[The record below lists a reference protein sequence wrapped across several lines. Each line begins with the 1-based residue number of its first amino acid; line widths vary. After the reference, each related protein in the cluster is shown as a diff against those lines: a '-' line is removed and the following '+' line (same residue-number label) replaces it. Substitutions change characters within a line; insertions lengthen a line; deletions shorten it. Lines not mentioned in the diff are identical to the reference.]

1 MDKRS
6 YINHAKAWECI
17 EDHEAARETPF
28 VRHARTLAQQA
39 QLPACSAAV
48 GGLLNTY
55 ETLTHASSVIVI
67 GTGSLVET
75 AQLVEGLHGEG
86 KLTAVDS
93 SVQVGAQVRMLL
105 KSMKDDTRTTLRMVS
120 AQPGVYLQRLNGA
133 DYDLIVVCGDASNY
147 EPAYEQAPRL
157 LKHGGTIVFT
167 DALAMASPHAKGGL
181 TNPAD
186 RSPKAMMMRGLLDRI
201 EDDERFVTAL
211 TPAGTG
217 LLIAGYR

>member
-6 YINHAKAWECI
+6 SINHAKAWECI

-93 SVQVGAQVRMLL
+93 SVQGGAQVRMLL
-105 KSMKDDTRTTLRMVS
+105 KSMEDDTRTTLRMVS
-120 AQPGVYLQRLNGA
+120 AQPGVHLQRLNGA

-186 RSPKAMMMRGLLDRI
+186 RSPKAVMMRGLLDRI

>member
-93 SVQVGAQVRMLL
+93 SVQGGAQVRMLL
-105 KSMKDDTRTTLRMVS
+105 KSMEDDTRTTLRMVN

>member
-1 MDKRS
+1 
-6 YINHAKAWECI
+6 
-17 EDHEAARETPF
+17 
-28 VRHARTLAQQA
+28 
-39 QLPACSAAV
+39 
-48 GGLLNTY
+48 
-55 ETLTHASSVIVI
+55 
-67 GTGSLVET
+67 
-75 AQLVEGLHGEG
+75 
-86 KLTAVDS
+86 VDS
-93 SVQVGAQVRMLL
+93 SVQGGAQVRMLL
-105 KSMKDDTRTTLRMVS
+105 KSMEDDTRTTLRMVS

-186 RSPKAMMMRGLLDRI
+186 RSPKAVMMRGLLDRI

>member
-28 VRHARTLAQQA
+28 VRHAARWRSRRSCPHAPQRWA
-39 QLPACSAAV
+39 ACS
-48 GGLLNTY
+48 TP
-55 ETLTHASSVIVI
+55 TRHSHASSVIVI

-93 SVQVGAQVRMLL
+93 SVQGGAQVRMLL
-105 KSMKDDTRTTLRMVS
+105 KSMEDDTRTTLRMVS

-186 RSPKAMMMRGLLDRI
+186 RSPKAVMMRGLLDRI